1 MSNVIRATING
12 LPVEVAKGT
21 SILDAA
27 RQVHVRIPTLCKHP
41 DLDATAA
48 CGICIVQ
55 IKSNGK
61 MLRACCTPIEN
72 KMDILTETPEIV
84 DVRRSALELILSRHP
99 NECLTCLRNQNCEL
113 QTMAADFGL
122 SWTGLDNIVP
132 DLPLDD
138 STHSIVLDPRKC
150 ILCGRCI
157 QVCQQDQNVWALS
170 FLNRGFDTRIA
181 PAGDIH
187 LSESPCVCCG
197 QCSAHCPTGAIV
209 EYDESVNVWEKLQDP
224 EAYCV
229 AQIAPAVRVAIGE
242 AFGFPIGT
250 NLTGKIY
257 AALRR
262 MGFKA
267 VFDTNFGADLTI
279 MEEATEFKAR
289 FIEGKGELPLITS
302 CCPGWVSFMEKFH
315 SDMIQ
320 HFSSCKSPHAMVG
333 ALAKTYYAEKQGID
347 PAKIFMVSIMPC
359 TAKKSEII
367 RSKEMAS
374 SGYQDVDVSL
384 TTREFARMIKQS
396 GIDFVTIP
404 DEQPDC
410 LLGAYTGAGTIFGA
424 TGGVMEAA
432 LRSAVY
438 FITGKDA
445 ARVEFNQTRGL
456 KGVKE
461 AEIEVA
467 GKTVR
472 IAVAHGLANV
482 EQVLDKIRAAKAAGE
497 ETPYHFV
504 EVMACN
510 GGCVGG
516 GGQPYGATNELRTKR
531 AAGLYSEDQSGLWRC
546 SHHNPYIKQLY
557 EEFLGKPDSQKAKQ
571 LLHTSYQVLPEY
583 RR

>member
-1 MSNVIRATING
+1 
-12 LPVEVAKGT
+12 
-21 SILDAA
+21 
-27 RQVHVRIPTLCKHP
+27 
-41 DLDATAA
+41 
-48 CGICIVQ
+48 
-55 IKSNGK
+55 
-61 MLRACCTPIEN
+61 
-72 KMDILTETPEIV
+72 
-84 DVRRSALELILSRHP
+84 
-99 NECLTCLRNQNCEL
+99 
-113 QTMAADFGL
+113 
-122 SWTGLDNIVP
+122 
-132 DLPLDD
+132 
-138 STHSIVLDPRKC
+138 
-150 ILCGRCI
+150 
-157 QVCQQDQNVWALS
+157 
-170 FLNRGFDTRIA
+170 
-181 PAGDIH
+181 
-187 LSESPCVCCG
+187 
-197 QCSAHCPTGAIV
+197 
-209 EYDESVNVWEKLQDP
+209 
-224 EAYCV
+224 
-229 AQIAPAVRVAIGE
+229 VRVAIGE

-262 MGFKA
+262 MGFKG

-289 FIEGKGELPLITS
+289 FLEGKGELPLITS

-315 SDMIQ
+315 SDMIP

-347 PAKIFMVSIMPC
+347 PAKIYMVSIMPC

-396 GIDFVTIP
+396 GIDFITIP

-467 GKTVR
+467 GKMVR

-531 AAGLYSEDQSGLWRC
+531 AAGLYSDDQSGLWRC

-557 EEFLGKPDSQKAKQ
+557 DEFLGEPASQKSKE

>member
-1 MSNVIRATING
+1 
-12 LPVEVAKGT
+12 
-21 SILDAA
+21 
-27 RQVHVRIPTLCKHP
+27 
-41 DLDATAA
+41 
-48 CGICIVQ
+48 
-55 IKSNGK
+55 
-61 MLRACCTPIEN
+61 
-72 KMDILTETPEIV
+72 
-84 DVRRSALELILSRHP
+84 
-99 NECLTCLRNQNCEL
+99 
-113 QTMAADFGL
+113 
-122 SWTGLDNIVP
+122 
-132 DLPLDD
+132 
-138 STHSIVLDPRKC
+138 
-150 ILCGRCI
+150 
-157 QVCQQDQNVWALS
+157 
-170 FLNRGFDTRIA
+170 
-181 PAGDIH
+181 
-187 LSESPCVCCG
+187 
-197 QCSAHCPTGAIV
+197 
-209 EYDESVNVWEKLQDP
+209 
-224 EAYCV
+224 
-229 AQIAPAVRVAIGE
+229 
-242 AFGFPIGT
+242 
-250 NLTGKIY
+250 
-257 AALRR
+257 
-262 MGFKA
+262 
-267 VFDTNFGADLTI
+267 
-279 MEEATEFKAR
+279 
-289 FIEGKGELPLITS
+289 
-302 CCPGWVSFMEKFH
+302 
-315 SDMIQ
+315 
-320 HFSSCKSPHAMVG
+320 
-333 ALAKTYYAEKQGID
+333 
-347 PAKIFMVSIMPC
+347 
-359 TAKKSEII
+359 
-367 RSKEMAS
+367 
-374 SGYQDVDVSL
+374 VDVSL